1 MNGERVLETFLDM
14 AAIDS
19 PSCHEAAMAAYC
31 KDRLEALGFTVR
43 FDDSQVQTGSDTPQI
58 IAFKK
63 GTGAGRIALSAHMD
77 CVQPCE
83 GVKTHIENGIIRS
96 DGTTVLGGD
105 DKSGVA
111 EILEAVQSLDE
122 SGRPSPD
129 ITVLFSVCEEQG
141 VAGAPHFPETLF
153 ERETLCLVVDAEGHA
168 GTIFTA
174 APHHYT
180 FTATFH
186 GRSAHAGVN
195 PEDGVNAIAIAVRAI
210 DRMPI
215 GRHDEETTSSVGLIE
230 GGLAT
235 NIVPDACVVQGECR
249 SLDPQRIEHVRLDM
263 DRAMH
268 EAAEAFDAS
277 VDIDWELSYP
287 GFRIAEDDPDMQMI
301 VEVAKA
307 LGITPQLDVTGGGSD
322 ANVLGA
328 KGAKAIPLASGMTD
342 FHSLKESLSIADLE
356 DCALFIEEILARVGS
371 GR

>member
-1 MNGERVLETFLDM
+1 MNKERVLETFLDM

-31 KDRLEALGFTVR
+31 RKRLETLGFTVR
-43 FDDSQVQTGSDTPQI
+43 FDDSQAQTGSDTPQI

-83 GVKTHIENGIIRS
+83 GVKTHIEDGIIRS

-111 EILEAVQSLDE
+111 EILEAVQSLGE

-141 VAGAPHFPETLF
+141 VAGAPYFPENLF
-153 ERETLCLVVDAEGHA
+153 EQETLCLVVDAEGHA

-195 PEDGVNAIAIAVRAI
+195 PEDGINAIAIAARAI

-215 GRHDEETTSSVGLIE
+215 GRHDESTTSSVGIIE
-230 GGLAT
+230 GGSAT
-235 NIVPDACVVQGECR
+235 NIVPDSCIVRGECR
-249 SLDPQRIEHVRLDM
+249 SLDLDRVERVRLEM
-263 DRAMH
+263 DRVMR
-268 EAAEAFDAS
+268 EAAAS
-277 VDIDWELSYP
+277 FGGTVGIDWALSYP
-287 GFRIAEDDPDMQMI
+287 GFRIADEDPDMRMI
-301 VEVAKA
+301 VEIAGA
-307 LGITPQLDVTGGGSD
+307 LGIAPRLDVTGGGSD

-328 KGAKAIPLASGMTD
+328 KGAKAIPIASGMTD
-342 FHSLKESLSIADLE
+342 FHSLEESLSVADLQ
-356 DCALFIEEILARVGS
+356 DCALFIEEILARVGG